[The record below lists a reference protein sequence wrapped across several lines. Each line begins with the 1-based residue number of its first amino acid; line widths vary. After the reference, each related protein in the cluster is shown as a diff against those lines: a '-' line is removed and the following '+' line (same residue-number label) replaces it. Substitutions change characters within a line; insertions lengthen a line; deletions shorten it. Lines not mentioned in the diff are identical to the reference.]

1 LAKRNVDALTLKAG
15 PTQSGVPSPSPPPQ
29 PVGGE
34 IIPIDKISVF
44 LSQYWILIAILVAL
58 PLMLALYKKRSAL
71 PKWFMR
77 VMCLFKRL

>member
-1 LAKRNVDALTLKAG
+1 MAKRNVDALTLKAG
-15 PTQSGVPSPSPPPQ
+15 PTQSGVQPPPPQ

-44 LSQYWILIAILVAL
+44 MSQYWVLIAILVAL
-58 PLMLALYKKRSAL
+58 PLMFVLYKKRSAL

-77 VMCLFKRL
+77 VMYLLKRL